1 MRRSIRVNLSTAVVA
16 LLLSIMPLYLLT
28 TPVREA
34 EATGPPP
41 CIIRTDYPH
50 KPTDYEGR
58 PVVRVHAV
66 TDCRGIT
73 GVTRVEIIT
82 ILYFNGTYE
91 NRQDLTGTNFVR
103 TGVNGRCA
111 SGIWLAN
118 STHFVTY
125 QGVRYYSSTTSG
137 ERYVTC
143 P

>member
-1 MRRSIRVNLSTAVVA
+1 MHRSKQINLSAAILA
-16 LLLSIMPLYLLT
+16 LVISIMPVFSLT
-28 TPVREA
+28 VPVQDV
-34 EATGPPP
+34 EATGPAP

-50 KPTDYEGR
+50 KTTDYAGR

-66 TDCRGIT
+66 TDCRGVA

-91 NRQDLTGTNFVR
+91 NRQDLSGTTYVS